1 MTTKLK
7 DQEEV
12 VEEMLNDEREQFEKD
27 MSKATKDIAKWK
39 GKFNEL
45 NSSSS
50 QQAKQGSEATKALEM
65 KLENTV
71 KEMKM
76 LEKSTKELESTIASK
91 DSEIEASDQE
101 IAKWKGKFNEL
112 NSSSSQQAKQ
122 GSEATKALEMK
133 LENTVKEMKILE
145 KSTKELE
152 STIASKDSEIEASD
166 QKLLNGKANLMN

>member
-1 MTTKLK
+1 
-7 DQEEV
+7 
-12 VEEMLNDEREQFEKD
+12 

-91 DSEIEASDQE
+91 DSEIEAS
-101 IAKWKGKFNEL
+101 
-112 NSSSSQQAKQ
+112 SQR
-122 GSEATKALEMK
+122 
-133 LENTVKEMKILE
+133 
-145 KSTKELE
+145 STKWREQ
-152 STIASKDSEIEASD
+152 I
-166 QKLLNGKANLMN
+166 